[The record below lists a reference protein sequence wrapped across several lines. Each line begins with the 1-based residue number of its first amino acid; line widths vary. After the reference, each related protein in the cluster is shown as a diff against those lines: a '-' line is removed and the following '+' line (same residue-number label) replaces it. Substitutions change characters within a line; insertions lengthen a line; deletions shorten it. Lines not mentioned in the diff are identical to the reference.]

1 MVSLFIGAGIVLG
14 LALVEEAVLA
24 LAHRFSQTLRRVDT
38 VTELVVALLIIVSAF
53 LTAKHGSFG
62 LLLLGVGFG
71 GVAVWGFDAVT
82 IDDECIATTPDGRCR
97 QAGAGRS
104 QAAQRLA
111 SWRGGRS
118 RLAGSA
124 PRLPRGTAVPH
135 SIG

>member
-71 GVAVWGFDAVT
+71 GLAVWGFRRRHDRRRVHRDDA
-82 IDDECIATTPDGRCR
+82 
-97 QAGAGRS
+97 
-104 QAAQRLA
+104 
-111 SWRGGRS
+111 
-118 RLAGSA
+118 
-124 PRLPRGTAVPH
+124 
-135 SIG
+135 